1 MPERPTLVFIFS
13 DRQRFD
19 TMRAYGNDWIQT
31 PNLNILSDQS
41 FVFENAYVT
50 QPVCAPARS
59 SIMTGLFPHATGV
72 PRNKLVMRQDV
83 QTIAEMVSD
92 DYSTAYFGKWHL
104 GDELVAQ
111 RGFEQWASVMD
122 RLFDEYTKEEYLSL
136 FTDYH
141 HFLIE
146 NGFEPDTD
154 APPGKIFSD
163 GLRSTFPAE
172 FQQASFLAGRA
183 ERFIQENHENPFVM
197 YVSFLEPHPPFTGP
211 YDHLYDP
218 EFLPVD
224 ATFLK
229 PPEGHSLFS
238 RLRSEF
244 FMNSGFSNAT
254 DDETREDWE
263 RQREAYNTIPTL
275 VGHDINDE
283 ASWRRLRA
291 GYMGNITLVDD
302 AVGRIVSAVDNA
314 GLSDNTIVVFTSEHG
329 DLVGTHGMLEMRTFY
344 EEAAKV
350 PCMIRLPWM
359 NTEQKMIGGN
369 FTQIDLVPTL
379 LDLMGEPIPE
389 GLHGQ
394 SRVEVL
400 KGEATL
406 DDNDVFI
413 EHNGIGDR
421 DLGNPLINE
430 MNNLPWRS
438 VVTADRW
445 KLNLC
450 AGDQCELFDLNTD
463 PIEEHNLFDDPA
475 QRDRIRLMATKIRLW
490 QHQVGDDAPLPS
502 V

>member
-1 MPERPTLVFIFS
+1 MPDRPNLVFIFS

-19 TMRAYGNDWIQT
+19 TMRAYGNSWIRT
-31 PNLNILSDQS
+31 PNLNALSDQS

-72 PRNKLVMRQDV
+72 PRNKLVMRRDV
-83 QTIAEMVSD
+83 RTIAEMVSD
-92 DYSTAYFGKWHL
+92 EYTRAYFGKWHL
-104 GDELVAQ
+104 GDEVVAQ
-111 RGFEQWASVMD
+111 HGFNQWASIMD
-122 RLFDEYTKEEYLSL
+122 RLHDEYTREEYLSL

-141 HFLIE
+141 HFLVE
-146 NGFEPDTD
+146 NGFEPDTE

-163 GLRSTFPAE
+163 GLRATLPAE
-172 FQQASFLAGRA
+172 YQQSSFLAGRA
-183 ERFIQENHENPFVM
+183 EAFIREHNRTPFIL

-218 EFLPVD
+218 ETLPVD
-224 ATFLK
+224 PTFLK
-229 PPEGHSLFS
+229 PPEGHALFS

-244 FMNSGFSNAT
+244 FMQNGFSHAP
-254 DDETREDWE
+254 DRQTREEWD
-263 RQREAYNTIPTL
+263 RQREAYNAIPTY
-275 VGHDINDE
+275 VGHHLRDE

-291 GYMGNITLVDD
+291 GYMGNISLVDD
-302 AVGRIVSAVDNA
+302 AVGKIVGAVDEA
-314 GLSDNTIVVFTSEHG
+314 GLGDNTIVVFTSEHG

-350 PCMIRLPWM
+350 PCMIRLPWIESGQ
-359 NTEQKMIGGN
+359 NMIRGN

-379 LDLMGEPIPE
+379 LELMGEPIPD
-389 GLHGQ
+389 GLHGR

-400 KGEATL
+400 KGLATL
-406 DDNDVFI
+406 DDNDVFM

-421 DLGNPLINE
+421 DLGNPLINT
-430 MNNLPWRS
+430 MNDLPWRS
-438 VVTADRW
+438 VVTPDRW

-450 AGDQCELFDLNTD
+450 AGDQCELFDLNSD
-463 PIEEHNLFDDPA
+463 PNEERNLFNDRDH
-475 QRDRIRLMATKIRLW
+475 RDRIRLMAAKIRRW
-490 QHQVGDDAPLPS
+490 QHEVGDDVPLPA